1 MGLFGRS
8 RDAPKRERR
17 NAPSKEMQDFIRGV
31 EVDFLGNSNS
41 GVRVDELRALQTSAV
56 YACVKILAETIGS
69 LPLHLYKRGKNGAK
83 EMAEQ
88 HPLFSCLYELPNEET
103 TSFQFREMMMTS
115 LLLWGNAYARKI
127 RKQGHVTELWYLK
140 PQNMA
145 VERDAVTGEI
155 KYTYSDDITN
165 QTVIYKPDQVFH
177 VKGLSID
184 GVLGLSPIAQAREAV
199 GLSLA
204 TEEYGAKF
212 FGNGARPGGVL
223 EHPGVLKNPDQLRE
237 SWNKIYQGTRNSHK
251 VAVLEEG
258 MKYHSIGIA
267 PEDAQFLETR
277 KYQVNE
283 ICRIFRVPPHLVAD
297 LDRATFS
304 NIEHQSIEFV
314 QHTIRPWLVR
324 WEQEIS
330 RSLLDESERL
340 LYFAKFNVDGLLR
353 GDYKSRM
360 EGYAI
365 GRQNGWLSI
374 NDIRRLEDMPPI
386 TSEQGGDDYLVNG
399 SMMSAS
405 VTEKQEEGGSNGEEN
420 QQQQEGTPN
429 APVKGNKGKRK

>member
-1 MGLFGRS
+1 MGIFGRS
-8 RDAPKRERR
+8 RDAPKREHR
-17 NAPSKEMQDFIRGV
+17 NKPSKEMQDFIRGV
-31 EVDFLGNSNS
+31 DVDFYGGSNS
-41 GVRVDELRALQTSAV
+41 GVRVDEMRAMQTSAV
-56 YACVKILAETIGS
+56 YACVKILAETVAS
-69 LPLHLYKRGKNGAK
+69 LPLHLYKKGKDGK
-83 EMAEQ
+83 SETAEQ
-88 HPLFSCLYELPNEET
+88 HPLFYCLHDSPNEES
-103 TSFQFREMMMTS
+103 TSFEFRETMMTS

-127 RKQGHVTELWYLK
+127 RKNGHVTELWYLK
-140 PQNMA
+140 PQLMT
-145 VERDAVTGEI
+145 VERDTNTGKI

-165 QTVIYKPDQVFH
+165 QTIVYTPDQVFH
-177 VKGLSID
+177 IKGLSVD
-184 GVLGLSPIAQAREAV
+184 GVVGLSPIAQAREAV

-223 EHPGVLKNPDQLRE
+223 EHPGILKDPEKLRE
-237 SWNKIYQGTRNSHK
+237 SWNKVYQGTRNSHK

-258 MKYHSIGIA
+258 MKYHTIGIA

-283 ICRIFRVPPHLVAD
+283 ICRIFRVPPHLVGD
-297 LDRATFS
+297 LERATFS

-330 RSLLDESERL
+330 RSLLDEKERL
-340 LYFAKFNVDGLLR
+340 LYFPKFNVDGLMR

-360 EGYAI
+360 EGYAV

-374 NDIRRLEDMPPI
+374 NDIRRLEDMPLIPK
-386 TSEQGGDDYLVNG
+386 EDGGDTYLVNG
-399 SMMSAS
+399 NMKSAS
-405 VTEKQEEGGSNGEEN
+405 TDDKEKQEGGSNGEG
-420 QQQQEGTPN
+420 QEGTAN
-429 APVKGNKGKRK
+429 APDDGTSGKRKRKG

>member
-1 MGLFGRS
+1 MGIFGRS
-8 RDAPKRERR
+8 RDAPKREKRSK
-17 NAPSKEMQDFIRGV
+17 PSKEMVEFMKGVDVDFI
-31 EVDFLGNSNS
+31 GNSSS
-41 GVRVDELRALQTSAV
+41 GVQVDELRSMQASAV
-56 YACVKILAETIGS
+56 YACVKILAETIAS
-69 LPLHLYKRGKNGAK
+69 LPLHLYKKGKDGKN
-83 EMAEQ
+83 ESAEQ
-88 HPLFSCLYELPNEET
+88 HPLFSCLYEMPNDET
-103 TSFQFREMMMTS
+103 TSFEFRETMMTS

-127 RKQGHVTELWYLK
+127 RKNGHVTELWYLK
-140 PQNMA
+140 PNLMT
-145 VERDAVTGEI
+145 VERDTQTGKI

-165 QTVIYKPDQVFH
+165 QTYEYKPDQIFH
-177 VKGLSID
+177 IKGLSLD
-184 GVLGLSPIAQAREAV
+184 GVKGLSPIAQAREAV

-223 EHPGVLKNPDQLRE
+223 EHPGILKDPEKLRE
-237 SWNKIYQGTRNSHK
+237 SWNKVYQGTRNSHK

-258 MKYHSIGIA
+258 MKYHTIGIA

-283 ICRIFRVPPHLVAD
+283 ICRIFRVPPHLVGD

-324 WEQEIS
+324 WEQAIS
-330 RSLLDESERL
+330 RSLLDEKERL
-340 LYFAKFNVDGLLR
+340 LYFAKFNVDGLMR

-374 NDIRRLEDMPPI
+374 NDIRRLEDMSLVPK
-386 TSEQGGDDYLVNG
+386 EQGGDDYLVNG
-399 SMMSAS
+399 NMTAAS
-405 VTEKQEEGGSNGEEN
+405 VDKEKQEGGNDGEG
-420 QQQQEGTPN
+420 QEGTPN
-429 APVKGNKGKRK
+429 APDEGTTGKRKRKR

>member
-1 MGLFGRS
+1 MGIFGRS
-8 RDAPKRERR
+8 RDAPKREKR
-17 NAPSKEMQDFIRGV
+17 NKPSKEMVEFIRGMD
-31 EVDFLGNSNS
+31 VDFIGNSQS
-41 GVRVDELRALQTSAV
+41 GVQVDELRAMQTSAV
-56 YACVKILAETIGS
+56 YACVKILAETIAS
-69 LPLHLYKRGKNGAK
+69 LPLHLYKKGKDGKN
-83 EMAEQ
+83 ESAEQ
-88 HPLFSCLYELPNEET
+88 HPLYSCLYEMPNEET
-103 TSFQFREMMMTS
+103 TSFEFRETMMTS

-127 RKQGHVTELWYLK
+127 RRGGHVAELWYLK
-140 PQNMA
+140 PNLMT
-145 VERDAVTGEI
+145 VERDMQTGQI

-165 QTVIYKPDQVFH
+165 QTYVYRPDQIFH
-177 VKGLSID
+177 LKGLSLD
-184 GVLGLSPIAQAREAV
+184 GVKGLSPIAQAREAV

-223 EHPGVLKNPDQLRE
+223 EHPGILKDPEKLRD
-237 SWNKIYQGTRNSHK
+237 SWNKVYQGTRNSHK

-283 ICRIFRVPPHLVAD
+283 ICRIFRVPPHLVGD
-297 LDRATFS
+297 LERATFS

-324 WEQEIS
+324 WEQAIS
-330 RSLLDESERL
+330 RSLLDEKERL
-340 LYFAKFNVDGLLR
+340 LYFARFNVDGLMR

-365 GRQNGWLSI
+365 GRQNGWLSA
-374 NDIRRLEDMPPI
+374 NDIRRLEDMSLVPK
-386 TSEQGGDDYLVNG
+386 EQGGDDYLVNG
-399 SMMSAS
+399 NMITAA
-405 VTEKQEEGGSNGEEN
+405 VNKENEEGGNDGEA
-420 QQQQEGTPN
+420 QKGTPN
-429 APVKGNKGKRK
+429 APDKGTADKRKRKR

>member
-31 EVDFLGNSNS
+31 DVDFGGNSNS
-41 GVRVDELRALQTSAV
+41 GVRVDELRAMQTSAV
-56 YACVKILAETIGS
+56 YACVKILAETVAS
-69 LPLHLYKRGKNGAK
+69 LPLHLFKKGKDGKN
-83 EMAEQ
+83 ETAEQ
-88 HPLFSCLYELPNEET
+88 HPLFSCLYETPNDEM
-103 TSFQFREMMMTS
+103 TSFEFRETMMTS

-127 RKQGHVTELWYLK
+127 KKNGHVTELWYLK
-140 PQNMA
+140 PNLMT
-145 VERDAVTGEI
+145 VERDTQTGKI

-165 QTVIYKPDQVFH
+165 QTYVYRPDQVFH
-177 VKGLSID
+177 LKSLSID
-184 GVLGLSPIAQAREAV
+184 GVTGLSPIAQAREAV

-223 EHPGVLKNPDQLRE
+223 EHPGILKDPEKLRE
-237 SWNKIYQGTRNSHK
+237 SWNKVYQGTRNSHK

-258 MKYHSIGIA
+258 MKYHTIGIA

-283 ICRIFRVPPHLVAD
+283 ICRIFRVPPHLVGD
-297 LDRATFS
+297 LERATFS

-324 WEQEIS
+324 WEQAIS
-330 RSLLDESERL
+330 RSLLDEKERL
-340 LYFAKFNVDGLLR
+340 LYFAKFNVDGLMR

-360 EGYAI
+360 EGYAV
-365 GRQNGWLSI
+365 GRQNGWLSA
-374 NDIRRLEDMPPI
+374 NDIRGLEDLPPI
-386 TSEQGGDDYLVNG
+386 PKEQGGDVYLVNG
-399 SMMSAS
+399 NMMTA
-405 VTEKQEEGGSNGEEN
+405 TQPTIKTEGGSD
-420 QQQQEGTPN
+420 EG
-429 APVKGNKGKRK
+429 K

>member
-1 MGLFGRS
+1 MGIFGRS

-17 NAPSKEMQDFIRGV
+17 SKPSKEMVEFMKGVDVDFI
-31 EVDFLGNSNS
+31 GNSNS
-41 GVRVDELRALQTSAV
+41 GVQVDELRAMQTSAV
-56 YACVKILAETIGS
+56 YACVKILAETIAS
-69 LPLHLYKRGKNGAK
+69 LPLKLFKKGKDGKN
-83 EMAEQ
+83 ESAEQ
-88 HPLFSCLYELPNEET
+88 HPLFSCLYEMPNDEM
-103 TSFQFREMMMTS
+103 TSFEFRETMMTS

-127 RKQGHVTELWYLK
+127 RKNGHVTELWYLK
-140 PQNMA
+140 PNLMT
-145 VERDAVTGEI
+145 VERDTQTGKI
-155 KYTYSDDITN
+155 KYTYSDDITH
-165 QTVIYKPDQVFH
+165 QTIEYRPDQIFH
-177 VKGLSID
+177 IKGLSLD
-184 GVLGLSPIAQAREAV
+184 GVKGLSPIAQAREAV

-223 EHPGVLKNPDQLRE
+223 EHPGILKDPEKLRE
-237 SWNKIYQGTRNSHK
+237 SWNKVYQGTRNSHK

-258 MKYHSIGIA
+258 MKYHTIGIA

-283 ICRIFRVPPHLVAD
+283 ICRIFRVPPHLVGD
-297 LDRATFS
+297 LERATFS

-324 WEQEIS
+324 WEQAIS
-330 RSLLDESERL
+330 RSLLDEKERL
-340 LYFAKFNVDGLLR
+340 LYFAKFNVDGLMR

-374 NDIRRLEDMPPI
+374 NDIRRLEDMSLVPV
-386 TSEQGGDDYLVNG
+386 EQGGDDYLVNG
-399 SMMSAS
+399 NMTAAA
-405 VTEKQEEGGSNGEEN
+405 VGKEKEEGGNDGEG
-420 QQQQEGTPN
+420 QEGTPN
-429 APVKGNKGKRK
+429 APDEGTSGKRKRKR

>member
-1 MGLFGRS
+1 MGIFGRS

-17 NAPSKEMQDFIRGV
+17 NKPSKEMQDFIRGV
-31 EVDFLGNSNS
+31 DVDFIGNSNS
-41 GVRVDELRALQTSAV
+41 GVQVDELRSLQTSAV
-56 YACVKILAETIGS
+56 YACVKILAETVAS
-69 LPLHLYKRGKNGAK
+69 LPLHLFKKGKGGK
-83 EMAEQ
+83 SEMAEQ
-88 HPLFSCLYELPNEET
+88 HPLFSCLYEMPNDEM
-103 TSFQFREMMMTS
+103 TSFEFREMMMTS

-127 RKQGHVTELWYLK
+127 RKNGHVTELWYLK
-140 PQNMA
+140 PQLMT
-145 VERDAVTGEI
+145 VERDTQTGRI

-165 QTVIYKPDQVFH
+165 QTYEYKPEQIFH
-177 VKGLSID
+177 IKGLSLD
-184 GVLGLSPIAQAREAV
+184 GVTGLSPISQAREAV

-223 EHPGVLKNPDQLRE
+223 EHPGILKDPEKLRE
-237 SWNKIYQGTRNSHK
+237 SWNKVYQGTRNSHK

-258 MKYHSIGIA
+258 MKYHTIGIA

-283 ICRIFRVPPHLVAD
+283 ICRIFRVPPHLVGD
-297 LDRATFS
+297 LERATFS

-324 WEQEIS
+324 WEQAIS
-330 RSLLDESERL
+330 RSLLDEKERL
-340 LYFAKFNVDGLLR
+340 LYFSRFNVDGLMR

-365 GRQNGWLSI
+365 GRQNGWLSA
-374 NDIRRLEDMPPI
+374 NDIRHLEDLPPI
-386 TSEQGGDDYLVNG
+386 PKEQGGDAYLVNG
-399 SMMSAS
+399 NMTAVSK
-405 VTEKQEEGGSNGEEN
+405 ENKEGGSDGGG
-420 QQQQEGTPN
+420 QEGIAN
-429 APVKGNKGKRK
+429 APDGGTANSGQ

>member
-1 MGLFGRS
+1 MGIFGRS

-17 NAPSKEMQDFIRGV
+17 NKPSKEMQDFIRGV
-31 EVDFLGNSNS
+31 DVDFIGNSNS
-41 GVRVDELRALQTSAV
+41 GVQVDELRALQTSAV
-56 YACVKILAETIGS
+56 YACVKILAETVAS
-69 LPLHLYKRGKNGAK
+69 LPLHLFKKGKGGK
-83 EMAEQ
+83 SEMAEQ
-88 HPLFSCLYELPNEET
+88 HPLFSCLYEMPNDEM
-103 TSFQFREMMMTS
+103 TSFEFREMMMTS

-127 RKQGHVTELWYLK
+127 RKNGHVTELWYLK
-140 PQNMA
+140 PQLMT
-145 VERDAVTGEI
+145 VERDTQTGKI

-165 QTVIYKPDQVFH
+165 QTYEYKPEQIFH
-177 VKGLSID
+177 VKGLSLD
-184 GVLGLSPIAQAREAV
+184 GVTGLSPISQAREAV

-223 EHPGVLKNPDQLRE
+223 EHPGILKDPEKLRE
-237 SWNKIYQGTRNSHK
+237 SWNKVYQGTRNSHK

-258 MKYHSIGIA
+258 MKYHTIGIA

-283 ICRIFRVPPHLVAD
+283 ICRIFRVPPHLVGD
-297 LDRATFS
+297 LERATFS

-324 WEQEIS
+324 WEQAIS
-330 RSLLDESERL
+330 RSLLDEKERL
-340 LYFAKFNVDGLLR
+340 LYFSRFNVDGLMR

-365 GRQNGWLSI
+365 GRQNGWLSA
-374 NDIRRLEDMPPI
+374 NDIRHLEDLPPI
-386 TSEQGGDDYLVNG
+386 PKEQGGDAYLVNG
-399 SMMSAS
+399 NMTAVSK
-405 VTEKQEEGGSNGEEN
+405 ENKEGGSDGGG
-420 QQQQEGTPN
+420 QEGIAN
-429 APVKGNKGKRK
+429 APDGGTANSGQ

>member
-1 MGLFGRS
+1 MGIFGRS

-17 NAPSKEMQDFIRGV
+17 NKPSKEMQDFIRGV
-31 EVDFLGNSNS
+31 DVDFIGNSNS
-41 GVRVDELRALQTSAV
+41 GVQVDELRSLQTSAV
-56 YACVKILAETIGS
+56 YACVKILAETVAS
-69 LPLHLYKRGKNGAK
+69 LPLHLFKKGKGGK
-83 EMAEQ
+83 SEMAEQ
-88 HPLFSCLYELPNEET
+88 HPLFSCLYEMPNDEM
-103 TSFQFREMMMTS
+103 TSFEFREMMMTS

-127 RKQGHVTELWYLK
+127 RKNGHVTELWYLK
-140 PQNMA
+140 PQLMT
-145 VERDAVTGEI
+145 VERDTQTGRI

-165 QTVIYKPDQVFH
+165 QTYEYKPEQIFH
-177 VKGLSID
+177 IKGLSLD
-184 GVLGLSPIAQAREAV
+184 GVTGLSPISQAREAV

-223 EHPGVLKNPDQLRE
+223 EHPGILKDPEKLRE
-237 SWNKIYQGTRNSHK
+237 SWNKVYQGTRNSHK

-258 MKYHSIGIA
+258 MKYHTIGIA

-283 ICRIFRVPPHLVAD
+283 ICRIFRVPPHLVGD
-297 LDRATFS
+297 LERATFS

-324 WEQEIS
+324 WEQAIS
-330 RSLLDESERL
+330 RSLLDEKERL
-340 LYFAKFNVDGLLR
+340 LYFSRFNVDGLMR

-365 GRQNGWLSI
+365 GRQNGWLSA
-374 NDIRRLEDMPPI
+374 NDIRHLEDLPPI
-386 TSEQGGDDYLVNG
+386 PKEQGGDAYLVNG
-399 SMMSAS
+399 NMTAVSK
-405 VTEKQEEGGSNGEEN
+405 ENKEGGSDGEG
-420 QQQQEGTPN
+420 QKGIAN
-429 APVKGNKGKRK
+429 APDGGTANSGQ

>member
-8 RDAPKRERR
+8 RDAPRRERR

-31 EVDFLGNSNS
+31 DVDMLGNSNS
-41 GVRVDELRALQTSAV
+41 GVQVDEQRAMQTSAV
-56 YACVKILAETIGS
+56 YACVKILAETVAS
-69 LPLHLYKRGKNGAK
+69 LPLHLFKKGKDGKN
-83 EMAEQ
+83 ESAEQ
-88 HPLFSCLYELPNEET
+88 HPLSSCLYEMPNEEM
-103 TSFQFREMMMTS
+103 TSFEFRETMMTS

-127 RKQGHVTELWYLK
+127 KKNGHVTELWYLK
-140 PQNMA
+140 PQNMT
-145 VERDAVTGEI
+145 VERDTQTGKI

-165 QTVIYKPDQVFH
+165 QTYVYRPEQVFH
-177 VKGLSID
+177 IKGLSLD
-184 GVLGLSPIAQAREAV
+184 GVTGLSPISQAREAV

-223 EHPGVLKNPDQLRE
+223 EHPGILKDPEKLRE
-237 SWNKIYQGTRNSHK
+237 SWNKVYQGTRNSHK

-258 MKYHSIGIA
+258 MKYHTIGIA

-283 ICRIFRVPPHLVAD
+283 ICRIFRVPPHLVGD
-297 LDRATFS
+297 LERATFS

-324 WEQEIS
+324 WEQAIS
-330 RSLLDESERL
+330 RSLLDEKERL
-340 LYFAKFNVDGLLR
+340 LYFAKFNVDGLMR

-374 NDIRRLEDMPPI
+374 NDIRRLEDMSLVPA
-386 TSEQGGDDYLVNG
+386 EKGGDEYLVNG
-399 SMMSAS
+399 NMITANQPK
-405 VTEKQEEGGSNGEEN
+405 ENKEGGSN
-420 QQQQEGTPN
+420 EGKQKGTAN
-429 APVKGNKGKRK
+429 APDEGASDSGK

>member
-8 RDAPKRERR
+8 RDAPRRERR

-31 EVDFLGNSNS
+31 DVDFLGNSNS
-41 GVRVDELRALQTSAV
+41 GVRVDELRAMQTSAV
-56 YACVKILAETIGS
+56 YACVKILAETVAS
-69 LPLHLYKRGKNGAK
+69 LPLHLYKKGKNGK
-83 EMAEQ
+83 NESAEQ
-88 HPLFSCLYELPNEET
+88 HPLYSCLYEMPNEEM
-103 TSFQFREMMMTS
+103 TSFEFRETMMTS

-127 RKQGHVTELWYLK
+127 KKNGHVTELWYLK
-140 PQNMA
+140 PQYMT
-145 VERDAVTGEI
+145 VERDTQTGRI

-165 QTVIYKPDQVFH
+165 QTYVYRPEQIFH
-177 VKGLSID
+177 IKGLSLD
-184 GVLGLSPIAQAREAV
+184 GVTGLSPIAQAREAV

-223 EHPGVLKNPDQLRE
+223 EHPGILKDPEKLRD
-237 SWNKIYQGTRNSHK
+237 SWNKVYQGTRNSHK

-258 MKYHSIGIA
+258 MKYHTIGIA

-283 ICRIFRVPPHLVAD
+283 ICRIFRVPPHLVGD
-297 LDRATFS
+297 LERATFS

-324 WEQEIS
+324 WEQAIS
-330 RSLLDESERL
+330 RSLLDEKERL
-340 LYFAKFNVDGLLR
+340 LYFARFNVDGLMR

-360 EGYAI
+360 EGYAV
-365 GRQNGWLSI
+365 GRQNGWLSA
-374 NDIRRLEDMPPI
+374 NDIRGLEDLPPI
-386 TSEQGGDDYLVNG
+386 PKEQGGDEYLVNG
-399 SMMSAS
+399 NMMTA
-405 VTEKQEEGGSNGEEN
+405 TQPTKKTEGGSD
-420 QQQQEGTPN
+420 EG
-429 APVKGNKGKRK
+429 K

>member
-1 MGLFGRS
+1 MGIFGRS
-8 RDAPKRERR
+8 RDAPKKERR
-17 NAPSKEMQDFIRGV
+17 SKPSKEMVEFMKGVDVDFI
-31 EVDFLGNSNS
+31 GNSQS
-41 GVRVDELRALQTSAV
+41 GVQVDELRSMQTSAV
-56 YACVKILAETIGS
+56 YACVKILAETIAS
-69 LPLHLYKRGKNGAK
+69 LPLHLYKKGKDGKN
-83 EMAEQ
+83 ESAEQ
-88 HPLFSCLYELPNEET
+88 HPLFSCLYEMPNDEM
-103 TSFQFREMMMTS
+103 TSFEFRETMMTS

-127 RKQGHVTELWYLK
+127 RKNGHVTELWYLK
-140 PQNMA
+140 PNLMT
-145 VERDAVTGEI
+145 VERDTQTGKI

-165 QTVIYKPDQVFH
+165 QTIEYRPDQIFH
-177 VKGLSID
+177 IKGLSLY
-184 GVLGLSPIAQAREAV
+184 GVKGLSPIAQAREAV

-223 EHPGVLKNPDQLRE
+223 EHPGILKDPEKLRE
-237 SWNKIYQGTRNSHK
+237 SWNKVYQGTRNSHK

-258 MKYHSIGIA
+258 MKYHTIGIA

-283 ICRIFRVPPHLVAD
+283 ICRIFRVPPHLVGD
-297 LDRATFS
+297 LERATFS

-324 WEQEIS
+324 WEQAIS
-330 RSLLDESERL
+330 RSLLDEKERL
-340 LYFAKFNVDGLLR
+340 LYFAKFNVDGLMR

-374 NDIRRLEDMPPI
+374 NDIRRLEDMSLVPV
-386 TSEQGGDDYLVNG
+386 EQGGDDYLVNG
-399 SMMSAS
+399 NMTAAA
-405 VTEKQEEGGSNGEEN
+405 VGKEKEEGGNDGEG
-420 QQQQEGTPN
+420 QEGTPN
-429 APVKGNKGKRK
+429 APDEGTSGKRKRKR